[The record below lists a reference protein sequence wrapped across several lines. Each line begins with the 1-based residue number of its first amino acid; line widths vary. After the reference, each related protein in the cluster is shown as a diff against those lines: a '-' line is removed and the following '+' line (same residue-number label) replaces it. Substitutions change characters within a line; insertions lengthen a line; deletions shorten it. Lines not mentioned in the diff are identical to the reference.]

1 VGYGYLLGFLLV
13 YLNRDWKRLEQMG
26 NRCNEV
32 AMLKRKKIKR
42 GEKIEISFSSRER
55 KLLIEHTFADSEY
68 TERLR
73 PVSGSATWVG
83 EYTLEDLD
91 DLLGYIAAE
100 ANHAEDAN
108 LERKLQALYDR
119 LCKIEDS
126 YEEEGLE

>member
-1 VGYGYLLGFLLV
+1 
-13 YLNRDWKRLEQMG
+13 
-26 NRCNEV
+26 
-32 AMLKRKKIKR
+32 MLKRKKIKR

-126 YEEEGLE
+126 SEEEGLE

>member
-1 VGYGYLLGFLLV
+1 
-13 YLNRDWKRLEQMG
+13 
-26 NRCNEV
+26 
-32 AMLKRKKIKR
+32 MLKRKKIKR
-42 GEKIEISFSSRER
+42 GEKIEISFSSQERE
-55 KLLIEHTFADSEY
+55 LLIEHTFADSEY

-100 ANHAEDAN
+100 ANHTENAN

-126 YEEEGLE
+126 YEKEELE

>member
-1 VGYGYLLGFLLV
+1 
-13 YLNRDWKRLEQMG
+13 
-26 NRCNEV
+26 
-32 AMLKRKKIKR
+32 
-42 GEKIEISFSSRER
+42 
-55 KLLIEHTFADSEY
+55 
-68 TERLR
+68 
-73 PVSGSATWVG
+73 VG

-126 YEEEGLE
+126 